1 MEIIENHRVTVQDI
15 SRCSV
20 SHQIAEKLRQAL
32 GRFPVM

>member
-1 MEIIENHRVTVQDI
+1 MEVIEKHRVTRGDI

-20 SHQIAEKLRQAL
+20 SYQIAQKLRQAL